1 MSTVEIIQG
10 CFRGMFSV
18 NRGALKILE
27 EVISNSEYY
36 GVKVEKVENGGVIV
50 DAGVK
55 ARGGYEVGL
64 KITEI
69 CMGGLGRAC
78 LTVQQYGDHVLPAT
92 AVYTDEPCIATL
104 GSQFAGWR
112 IKVGDFF
119 ALGSGPARAI
129 SQEPKELYRKIQY
142 KDESDV
148 AVIVFET
155 DKYPSAEVFRYI
167 AEKCHVEPSKVYSVI
182 TPTSSIAGCTQIS
195 GRIVET
201 GIHKLTELGF
211 DPKKIVYGAGVAPI
225 APIHPKFARAMGR
238 TNDVII
244 ASGQVFLT
252 VDYDGTDLEDYVKKA
267 PSSTSKIYGK
277 PFFEIFK
284 EAGYDFYKIDPAIFS
299 PAHLT
304 VSNVKDGKV
313 YTAGKIDAELLKK
326 SLEA

>member
-1 MSTVEIIQG
+1 
-10 CFRGMFSV
+10 MFSV

-27 EVISNSEYY
+27 EVISNPEYY

-55 ARGGYEVGL
+55 ARGGYETGL

-78 LTVQQYGDHVLPAT
+78 LTVQKYGDLVLPAVV
-92 AVYTDEPCIATL
+92 VYTDEPCIATL

-155 DKYPSAEVFRYI
+155 DKYPSAEVFKYI
-167 AEKCHVEPSKVYSVI
+167 ADKCHVDPSKVYSVI

-211 DPKKIVYGAGVAPI
+211 DPKKIVYGAGIAPI

-252 VDYDGTDLEDYVKKA
+252 VDYEGTDLEDYVKKA
-267 PSSTSKIYGK
+267 PSSASKIYGK

-304 VSNVKDGKV
+304 VNNIRDGKV
-313 YTAGKIDAELLKK
+313 YRAGVIDLELLKK
-326 SLEA
+326 SLEV

>member
-1 MSTVEIIQG
+1 ML
-10 CFRGMFSV
+10 SV
-18 NRGALKILE
+18 NERAMKIVE
-27 EVISNSEYY
+27 EVISNPEYY
-36 GVKVEKVENGGVIV
+36 GVRVEKVENGGVII

-69 CMGGLGRAC
+69 CMGGLGRAH
-78 LTVQQYGDHVLPAT
+78 LTVQQYGDFVLPA
-92 AVYTDEPCIATL
+92 VVVHTDEPCIATL

-148 AVIVFET
+148 AVIVFES
-155 DKYPSAEVFRYI
+155 DKYPSADVFKYV
-167 AEKCHVEPSKVYSVI
+167 ADKCHVDPSRVYSVI

-211 DPKKIVYGAGVAPI
+211 DPRKIIYGAGVAPI
-225 APIHPKFARAMGR
+225 APVHPKFARAMGR

-252 VDYDGTDLEDYVKKA
+252 VDYEGPDLEDYVKRT
-267 PSSTSKIYGK
+267 PSSASKIYGK

-304 VSNVKDGKV
+304 VSNIRDGKV
-313 YTAGKIDAELLKK
+313 YTAGRVDIELLKK
-326 SLEA
+326 SLEL

>member
-1 MSTVEIIQG
+1 
-10 CFRGMFSV
+10 MFSV

-69 CMGGLGRAC
+69 CMGGLGKAC
-78 LTVQQYGDHVLPAT
+78 LTVQQYGDLVLPAT
-92 AVYTDEPCIATL
+92 AVCTDEPCIATL

-129 SQEPKELYRKIQY
+129 SQEPKELYRKVQY

-182 TPTSSIAGCTQIS
+182 TPTSSIAGCVQIS

-267 PSSTSKIYGK
+267 PSSASKIYGK

-304 VSNVKDGKV
+304 VNNIKDGKV
-313 YTAGKIDAELLKK
+313 YSAGVIDVELLKK
-326 SLEA
+326 SLAA

>member
-1 MSTVEIIQG
+1 MV
-10 CFRGMFSV
+10 SV

-27 EVISNSEYY
+27 EIISNPEYY
-36 GVKVEKVENGGVIV
+36 GVRVEKVENGGVIV

-55 ARGGYEVGL
+55 ARGGYEAGL
-64 KITEI
+64 KVIEI
-69 CMGGLGRAC
+69 CMGGLGRAH
-78 LTVQQYGDHVLPAT
+78 LTAQQYGDLVLPAVT
-92 AVYTDEPCIATL
+92 VYTDEPCIATL

-112 IKVGDFF
+112 IKVGEFF

-155 DKYPSAEVFRYI
+155 DRYPSADVFKYV
-167 AEKCHVEPSKVYSVI
+167 ADKCHVEPSRVYSVI
-182 TPTSSIAGCTQIS
+182 TPTSSIAGSTQIS

-211 DPKKIVYGAGVAPI
+211 DPKKIIYGVGIAPI

-252 VDYDGTDLEDYVKKA
+252 VDYEGADLEDYVKKT

-277 PFFEIFK
+277 PFLEIFK

-304 VSNVKDGKV
+304 VNNIRDGKV
-313 YTAGKIDAELLKK
+313 YSAGKIDIELLKK